1 MSGSVVSM
9 IILNQPVHTASFLGI
24 HSKVNGL
31 LICADGGSNRLYQST
46 TDEKER
52 AKIFP
57 DYIIGD
63 LDSAKP

>member
-9 IILNQPVHTASFLGI
+9 IILNQPVHMASFLGI

-31 LICADGGSNRLYQST
+31 LICADGGSNRLYQSI

-52 AKIFP
+52 SKIFP